1 MSVPSEAPAWDYVIV
16 TASNEKQAEIYRTQ
30 IRLRQEQGF
39 LRETH
44 NLLTIAD
51 PEGKRI
57 GSGGS
62 TLYCLQEVLRRE
74 WNPVTKEQLDMSSA
88 ESILKHLRIL
98 ILHAGGDSKRL
109 PAYGPVGKIFVPLPG
124 DTSDFTEATLF
135 DRSVRSL
142 FRLPAPPEK
151 NGQTVVVAGDALLLF
166 TPEKFLPVAEGVT
179 ALGGFGSVEEACRH
193 GVFYVSQDGR
203 LQLYAQKPS
212 RTEQLRLAPWNYDP
226 RPIIDLGLMSFT
238 AATAAA
244 WLDVFGFF
252 PGDRTAID
260 AGRKKDS
267 ILRYGMDLYRE
278 ICCAMGTA
286 TDFPQYLS
294 AVRSSGSRWE
304 ESVLQDLFVRL
315 HLIPMSVCLLPDC
328 RFLHFGTSRQL
339 FESGCELLHHDRES
353 APGPSH
359 FLINSQ
365 VPEGIEIQASHAC
378 WIEGCRIG
386 APLTLQGENVLTGID
401 FENPIRLPQGA
412 CMDILPGFTSD
423 GRSVWFL
430 RCYGIEDTFKDTL
443 RQGATFCGIPIPV
456 WLETLDFPMQIL
468 WPNGEREEEPSLWT
482 ARIFPALSAFPKPE
496 DWLWMFD
503 PNSVTPEQ
511 KEIWLDADRYS
522 AAEIALLADLYTF
535 HRRRLDL
542 R

>member
-1 MSVPSEAPAWDYVIV
+1 MSPPSEAPAWDYVVV

-30 IRLRQEQGF
+30 IRLRRERGF
-39 LRETH
+39 LHEAH

-62 TLYCLQEVLRRE
+62 TLYCLQEIIRRE
-74 WNPVTKEQLDMSSA
+74 WNPATNGQVDIPTAD
-88 ESILKHLRIL
+88 SILKRLRIL

-124 DTSDFTEATLF
+124 DTSDPAEATLF

-151 NGQTVVVAGDALLLF
+151 NGQIVVVAGDALLLF
-166 TPEKFLPVAEGVT
+166 TPEKFIPAAEGVT
-179 ALGGFGSVEEACRH
+179 ALGGFGSAEEACRH
-193 GVFYVSQDGR
+193 GVFYVDPGGR

-212 RTEQLRLAPWNYDP
+212 LTEQRRLARWNYDP
-226 RPIIDLGLMSFT
+226 RPILDLGLMSFT

-252 PGDRTAID
+252 AGDRTAID
-260 AGRKKDS
+260 ACRKKDS
-267 ILRYGMDLYRE
+267 ILLYGMDLYRE
-278 ICCAMGTA
+278 ICCAMGA
-286 TDFPQYLS
+286 VTDFPQYLAS
-294 AVRSSGSRWE
+294 VRSSGSRWE
-304 ESVLQDLFVRL
+304 EAVLQDLFPRLHSISMSVRL
-315 HLIPMSVCLLPDC
+315 HSDC

-353 APGPSH
+353 APDPSH
-359 FLINSQ
+359 FLINTEVQ
-365 VPEGIEIQASHAC
+365 EGLEIQASHAC
-378 WIEGCRIG
+378 WIEGCRVG

-401 FENPIRLPQGA
+401 FENPMALPRGA
-412 CMDILPGFTSD
+412 CLDILPGFASD
-423 GRSVWFL
+423 GRSIWFL
-430 RCYGIEDTFKDTL
+430 RCYGIEDSFKDTL

-456 WLETLDFPMQIL
+456 WLETLNLPIQTL
-468 WPNGEREEEPSLWT
+468 WPDGEVEEETSLWT
-482 ARIFPALSAFPKPE
+482 ARIFPALSAFPQPE
-496 DWLWMFD
+496 NWLWMFD
-503 PNSVTPEQ
+503 PSSASSEQ
-511 KEIWLDADRYS
+511 KEVWLHAERYS

-535 HRRRLDL
+535 CRRRLDL